1 MLGAFYAF
9 ALLTILCR
17 TVAFGV
23 DAIFL
28 AREDIGPRIVSSD
41 LYQALSSLPSFTYVI
56 MGNIIFLFIM
66 ELIVQNK
73 AKPHAMMPHYKT
85 VMRRRQRLMATVKVI
100 VLCEILVVLALY
112 TTALVYRA
120 TYYNPNDEAGLL

>member
-1 MLGAFYAF
+1 
-9 ALLTILCR
+9 
-17 TVAFGV
+17 
-23 DAIFL
+23 
-28 AREDIGPRIVSSD
+28 
-41 LYQALSSLPSFTYVI
+41 
-56 MGNIIFLFIM
+56 
-66 ELIVQNK
+66 
-73 AKPHAMMPHYKT
+73 MMPHYKT